1 MVDRKYTQLI
11 CWSTNDLKML
21 NTATSG
27 ISSNIVYVLLII
39 GGFITLFSMY
49 YKTSPML
56 PCQRQPS
63 YSVKNTAYSMANKPI
78 LLLWF
83 WPENDRFDF
92 KDCKTFFNIDGCNLT
107 DNRTLYSEADAV
119 LIFHRAINHNASNLP
134 PSPRPSFQKWIWFHV
149 ESPTNTQKVPGIE
162 NLFNET
168 LNYRQDADIPV
179 HWKLSKKTR
188 DDFALPKKE
197 RMICWIVSNNDS
209 HTGTKMMYSYYRELV
224 KHIKVDVFG
233 KVFGSFLKY
242 KDYFSTIASCKFYL
256 SFENSVDKDY
266 ITEKL
271 NGPLAAGTVPVV
283 LGPSRQ
289 NYESFIPGDSF
300 IHVNDF
306 PEAKALADFLLQLD
320 KNDEAYMRYF
330 NWRQY
335 YSARPHLIKQNRKFL
350 QAICYACDHVG
361 RHREY
366 RVVPDIYKWYFG

>member
-1 MVDRKYTQLI
+1 
-11 CWSTNDLKML
+11 ML

-56 PCQRQPS
+56 PCQHQPS
-63 YSVKNTAYSMANKPI
+63 YSVKKTAYSLANKPI

-134 PSPRPSFQKWIWFHV
+134 PSLRPSFQKWIWFHV

-209 HTGTKMMYSYYRELV
+209 HTGTKMRYSYYRELV

-242 KDYFSTIASCKFYL
+242 EDYFSTIASCKFYL

-271 NGPLAAGTVPVV
+271 NGPLAAGTVPIV

-289 NYESFIPGDSF
+289 NYENFIPGDSF

-306 PEAKALADFLLQLD
+306 PDAKALADFLLQLD

-335 YSARPHLIKQNRKFL
+335 YSARPHLIKQNRK
-350 QAICYACDHVG
+350 AICYACDHVG

-366 RVVPDIYKWYFG
+366 RVVPDLYKWYFG